1 MKIGIDVSS
10 LPYQRGVSRYTSD
23 LVRALAAEKNTELFL
38 YGSSLR
44 HLRLLASELRNTL
57 KNILPDKY
65 QVQLDYF
72 PPSILD
78 KLWKIG
84 LLPIKSRFPEV
95 EVFHSWDW
103 LQPPDKKLP
112 LVSTIHD
119 LAIIKFPQVAH
130 PQVLKMHQAA
140 WLKLRQR
147 QAHIIAV
154 SQATKLDILRYLEI
168 PSQRVHV
175 VYEALPTQ
183 VATISQELAKRPDLM
198 ASIKQRLDLSQPYL
212 FFVGTREPRKNLKRL
227 IQAWLPLAKDYQL
240 IIAGEESWDDSAKIT
255 TNPNLRFLG
264 RVNDFELA
272 VLYHHAEAFVYPS
285 LYEGFGLP
293 ILEAFSHGVPTI
305 AADIP
310 ALREVAGN
318 AATLVNPE
326 DEQSIRQGIEN
337 TLNENKADGDAR
349 MKKMIIRLHLFSWQ
363 KTAQAT
369 LAVYQQAIADGHH

>member
-23 LVRALAAEKNTELFL
+23 LVRALALEKNTQLYL

-44 HLRLLASELRNTL
+44 QHRLLQQELRNAL
-57 KNILPDKY
+57 KNVLSDRY

-72 PPSILD
+72 PPSLLD
-78 KLWKIG
+78 KIWRLG
-84 LLPIKSRFPEV
+84 LLPIKSRFPELD
-95 EVFHSWDW
+95 VFHSWDW
-103 LQPPDKKLP
+103 LQPPDRQLP

-119 LAIIKFPQVAH
+119 LAIIKYPQVAH
-130 PQVLKMHQAA
+130 RQVLKMHQAA
-140 WLKLRQR
+140 WLQLRRR

-154 SQATKLDILRYLEI
+154 SQATKMDILRYLEI
-168 PSQRVHV
+168 PSSRVHV
-175 VYEALPTQ
+175 VHEALPTQ
-183 VATISQELAKRPDLM
+183 VAVISQELSKRPELM
-198 ASIKQRLDLSQPYL
+198 TTIKQRLQLQRPYL

-240 IIAGEESWDDSAKIT
+240 IIAGEESWDDSAQIS

-272 VLYHHAEAFVYPS
+272 TLYHHAEAFVYPS

-293 ILEAFSHGVPTI
+293 ILEAFAHGVPVI

-326 DEQSIRQGIEN
+326 DEQAIRTGIET
-337 TLNENKADGDAR
+337 TLNENQADSEAR
-349 MKKMIIRLHLFSWQ
+349 MKRMIIRLHLFSWQ

-369 LAVYQQAIADGHH
+369 LAVYQQAINDAHN